1 MKEERRKEI
10 EARLHKLIAE
20 IDKPKNTKP
29 LMKSTFSNAKVIRR
43 RKGSPDVHID

>member
-20 IDKPKNTKP
+20 IDKPKKATTI
-29 LMKSTFSNAKVIRR
+29 MKSTFCNAKVIRR
-43 RKGSPDVHID
+43 RKGKPDVHID